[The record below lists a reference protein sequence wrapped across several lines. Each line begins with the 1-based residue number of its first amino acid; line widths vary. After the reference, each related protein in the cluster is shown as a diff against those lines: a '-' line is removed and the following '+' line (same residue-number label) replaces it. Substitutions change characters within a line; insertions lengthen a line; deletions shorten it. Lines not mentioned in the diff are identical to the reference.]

1 MPFANRCRLPYD
13 HLECDHPAVDFSR
26 PHMHHAP
33 DSNNWTWLQPLLT
46 QHQGQAGGLL
56 PLLHDIQ
63 DRMGFVPAGA
73 VPLIAQAMNLSRAEV
88 HGVISYYHHF
98 RTTPAGKV
106 VLQICQAEAC
116 QSVGAEALTEH
127 AKRALGIDF
136 HETTPDGSVTLE
148 PVYCLGHCACGPSI
162 MMGEKLH
169 ARVDQK
175 SFDRLLARARS
186 DA

>member
-1 MPFANRCRLPYD
+1 MPTASYD
-13 HLECDHPAVDFSR
+13 ACISATLTQLG
-26 PHMHHAP
+26 AP
-33 DSNNWTWLQPLLT
+33 D
-46 QHQGQAGGLL
+46 GALL
-56 PLLHDIQ
+56 PILHAIQ
-63 DRMGFVPAGA
+63 AEYGYVPSDA
-73 VPLIAQAMNLSRAEV
+73 VPEIADRLNLTRAEV

-136 HETTPDGSVTLE
+136 HETTKDGSVTLE

-162 MMGEKLH
+162 MVGDKLH
-169 ARVDQK
+169 ARVDEK
-175 SFDRLLARARS
+175 IFDRVLARARS